1 GRHPRSRRGPARGNR
16 RRRALPGLA
25 GRGLRHRP
33 GAGGQRRGVH
43 VIARPGPPG
52 FASSRWPGAVALAR
66 PATLRPGVF
75 QLLHIRFLVTAPG
88 DPLLYRPRCTAPPRG
103 ARCGVI
109 SDTLRWSEGPL
120 TGRTQHGRGGKW
132 GESRSCDPLAG
143 RRGDWPTPEEIPRRP
158 GPTPCLHRMSTP
170 SQNPFAGRFRG
181 TNQRAATHRPASED
195 NSPGRRSSAAGG
207 PGARTHQR
215 VKLAGRRSENGANV
229 ESVTHWWGEDMVG
242 RPRLELADGRRHTLA
257 SREKPPL

>member
-1 GRHPRSRRGPARGNR
+1 
-16 RRRALPGLA
+16 
-25 GRGLRHRP
+25 
-33 GAGGQRRGVH
+33 
-43 VIARPGPPG
+43 
-52 FASSRWPGAVALAR
+52 
-66 PATLRPGVF
+66 
-75 QLLHIRFLVTAPG
+75 
-88 DPLLYRPRCTAPPRG
+88 
-103 ARCGVI
+103 
-109 SDTLRWSEGPL
+109 
-120 TGRTQHGRGGKW
+120 
-132 GESRSCDPLAG
+132 
-143 RRGDWPTPEEIPRRP
+143 
-158 GPTPCLHRMSTP
+158 P

-257 SREKPPL
+257 SREKPPLRKAPWQAGFSDQPPTAHRRAPPSKTTPLLGRGPHPSAPADRPASGSNSPEIGRNMGRESNLRPTGGSTWRRTTLDGASRPHEKDTVLRPKTRSRQKPDGKAVFLVKPE